1 MDARKHPSN
10 WRLWHPN
17 QGLVF
22 QQPLYPTLDVARFFT
37 EASVVKEIGT
47 RTNGAEEDMAHNV
60 SKDSKNWHIKKD
72 WRPRRIP
79 RKKSKDRVLEE
90 TSTETASLIT
100 KYTTKTEKPTPNG
113 ADTGA
118 QKEAA
123 GDGATAAERKTEA
136 AAGEEAPTGPPFTP
150 LDYKMTEDAFH
161 AAITADEGTPES
173 YWSYTL
179 YRGPDGDEEGEKTET
194 KVKVHYCRSALTAE
208 RVCQYFLN
216 EKVIGFDLEW
226 APDGYRYTSPR
237 RNVSLVQIASQSRIA
252 LIHLAMFPTNDE
264 LATPTFRK
272 IMENPDITKVGVWI
286 KGDCNRLEKYLGI
299 KSRGIF
305 ELSHLYR
312 QVKYS
317 ANGRLDLINK
327 KLVSLADQ
335 VKEVLRLPLFKG
347 QGVRS
352 SNWSQALSMDQIV
365 YSASDA
371 YAGVHLFATLNHE
384 RKKLD
389 PTPPL
394 PYHAELGLPI
404 PLALDVEGSS
414 SSEADAAEMEA
425 EVEAEVEAET
435 DTDAAQR
442 ESPSVE
448 SLAAMEQ
455 RLKELAARANA
466 MGATIQLEEDD
477 GEITNSMP
485 TAKPRTPKKAA
496 AKASKPTPPPKDP
509 RVIAAEEWLMEYKS
523 TQPDGKTTANAAAL
537 KAYFIWHAN
546 KDLDPGSIGALLREP
561 PLQNSTVMAYI
572 LQSVK
577 VEKLPFDIVRLKKEV
592 LDEFP
597 KDLARKAYKGLVK
610 MVEKTT
616 VSAEESPVMMIY
628 EKEEE

>member
-37 EASVVKEIGT
+37 EASVVKEMGTSTIGS
-47 RTNGAEEDMAHNV
+47 EEELAHNA
-60 SKDSKNWHIKKD
+60 SKYTKVGGRKSTARRNSKH
-72 WRPRRIP
+72 
-79 RKKSKDRVLEE
+79 RVIAGA
-90 TSTETASLIT
+90 STETASLTT
-100 KYTTKTEKPTPNG
+100 KYTIQTEETVSNG
-113 ADTGA
+113 ADSNA

-123 GDGATAAERKTEA
+123 GDGAIAAEQKTEA

-150 LDYKMTEDAFH
+150 LDYKMAEDAFH
-161 AAITADEGTPES
+161 AASTADEGTPES

-179 YRGPDGDEEGEKTET
+179 YRGPEGDKEGEKTET
-194 KVKVHYCRSALTAE
+194 KVKVHYCRSALTTE
-208 RVCQYFLN
+208 RVCRYFLN

-226 APDGYRYTSPR
+226 APDGYRYPSPR

-252 LIHLAMFPTNDE
+252 LIHLAMFPPKDE
-264 LATPTFRK
+264 LATPTLRM

-312 QVKYS
+312 QVKYL

-335 VKEVLRLPLFKG
+335 VKEVLRLPLYKG

-371 YAGVHLFATLNHE
+371 YAGVHLFATLNHQRE
-384 RKKLD
+384 KLD

-394 PYHAELGLPI
+394 PHHAELGLPI

-414 SSEADAAEMEA
+414 SSEADAAEMEGEG
-425 EVEAEVEAET
+425 EVVVESET

-442 ESPSVE
+442 ESLPLE
-448 SLAAMEQ
+448 SLEAMEQ

-466 MGATIQLEEDD
+466 MGATIQVEEDD
-477 GEITNSMP
+477 GDITNSLP
-485 TAKPRTPKKAA
+485 AAKPRTPKKAA

-523 TQPDGKTTANAAAL
+523 TQPDGKTTATAAAL

-546 KDLDPGSIGALLREP
+546 EDLDPGSIGALLREP
-561 PLQNSTVMAYI
+561 PLQNSTVMGYI

-577 VEKLPFDIVRLKKEV
+577 LEKLPFDIVRLKKEV

-597 KDLARKAYKGLVK
+597 KDLARKAYKGLMK
-610 MVEKTT
+610 MVKNTT
-616 VSAEESPVMMIY
+616 ISAEESTVVIY